1 MVAQVANTSA
11 RNASPAPRK
20 PLEATKTA
28 DAAKQKRKENTVSNS
43 VGAQKRLASKE
54 TQGAAG
60 AVACGS
66 PKKRITSFSQRLSDF
81 TTRTKASIIAF
92 SALVV
97 TLVSV
102 SFFVGLPEVVC
113 HVPELNLSLPE
124 MAFTEAFANGFQNL
138 NLKLNTVVVQLKLA
152 PTWAVMCMAAV
163 PVAVPLFV
171 VSCKKASAWFRK
183 GGSDSK
189 VQKTA

>member
-1 MVAQVANTSA
+1 MVAQGASTSG

-28 DAAKQKRKENTVSNS
+28 DAAKQKRKENTVSNA
-43 VGAQKRLASKE
+43 VGAQKQWASTE
-54 TQGAAG
+54 TQGAAA

-66 PKKRITSFSQRLSDF
+66 PKRRITFSQWLSDL

-102 SFFVGLPEVVC
+102 SFFVGLPAVMC
-113 HVPELNLSLPE
+113 HVPELSLSLPE

-138 NLKLNTVVVQLKLA
+138 NLKLNTVMVQLKLA
-152 PTWAVMCMAAV
+152 PTWAMMCMAAV
-163 PVAVPLFV
+163 PGAVPLFV
-171 VSCKKASAWFRK
+171 VCCKKASGWFRK
-183 GGSDSK
+183 GGNDSK